1 MKFSLEVHFQQG
13 LLRKWKFLGYH
24 LTNFVQ
30 IYRAY
35 VKEIL
40 SSELGELFWKKKSFY
55 WQKLMKNGLKIWKK
69 KFLHQYNTFLHKSC
83 KFKHNRSSST
93 RDILTTL
100 TPRFLDIFT

>member
-24 LTNFVQ
+24 LTNFVK

-40 SSELGELFWKKKSFY
+40 SSELGELFWKKKILLLTKTNEK
-55 WQKLMKNGLKIWKK
+55 WAQNLKK

-100 TPRFLDIFT
+100 TPQFLDIFT